1 MEGSMHARS
10 IRNGSVRCAL
20 SVLGLAF
27 LVFPLAPAA
36 AQEGAKVGN
45 WKTWVIASGSEIA
58 VPAPPAD
65 ISDQTKVELDQLRQ
79 FQALRSPTLGR
90 VIDFW
95 NAVPTTQRWTDATF
109 TLMRQGGL
117 NPVRQLRVL
126 AHVHAAM
133 YDAVVTAYHAK
144 YAYNRKAPSALAPDL
159 KVAVATVEEP
169 SYPSEH
175 AAVAGA
181 AAGVLAAFFPKEAA
195 PLAAMAQEAANSR
208 LLAGANYRSD
218 VEAGLTLGRAVAEKV
233 NMRATTDGSDAQ
245 WTGTVPTGDGL
256 WVGTNPLEPLAGT
269 WKPWMLTANDQFRPV
284 PPPAFGSAEFL
295 ADLAEVKRINASPTA
310 AERAIATFWATNGSA
325 APFWEAAS
333 LLIARERL
341 STPRAARVLALLG
354 VAAADANIAEWEAK
368 YHYWRIRP
376 SQADPTITPIVP
388 LPNFPSYPAGL
399 PGIGGM
405 SGDILAYFFPQ
416 DAQRLRYMEEE
427 GAVSRLYGG
436 VHFRSDSEAG
446 LALGRGVAALAIQR
460 DRMNDN

>member
-1 MEGSMHARS
+1 MERRFALPV
-10 IRNGSVRCAL
+10 IAAVALAAL
-20 SVLGLAF
+20 SSFTPRAS
-27 LVFPLAPAA
+27 AA
-36 AQEGAKVGN
+36 SPPDGAKVGQ
-45 WKTWVIASGSEIA
+45 WKTWVLASGSEIQ

-65 ISDQTKVELDQLRQ
+65 NSDQTKAELDQLRQ
-79 FQALRSPTLGR
+79 LQALRSPILSR

-95 NAVPTTQRWTDATF
+95 NAGPATQRWTETTF

-126 AHVHAAM
+126 AYVHAAM
-133 YDAVVTAYHAK
+133 NDAVVAAYHAK
-144 YAYNRKAPSALAPDL
+144 YAYARRPPSALASDL
-159 KVAVATVEEP
+159 KGAVATVEEP

-175 AAVAGA
+175 AALAGA

-195 PLAAMAQEAANSR
+195 SLAAMAQEAANSR

-218 VEAGLTLGRAVAEKV
+218 VEAGLTLGQAVAEKV
-233 NMRATTDGSDAQ
+233 NMRAATDGADAK

-256 WVGTNPLEPLAGT
+256 WVGTNPVEPLAGT
-269 WKPWMLTANDQFRPV
+269 WKPWMLAANNQFRPA

-310 AERAIATFWATNGSA
+310 SERAIATFWATNGSA

-354 VAAADANIAEWEAK
+354 VAGADTNIAEWEAK
-368 YHYWRIRP
+368 YQYWRIRP
-376 SQADPTITPIVP
+376 YQADPTITPLVP

-399 PGIGGM
+399 PGIGGVL
-405 SGDILAYFFPQ
+405 GDLLASFFPQ
-416 DAQRLRYMEEE
+416 EARRLRYMEEE
-427 GAVSRLYGG
+427 AAVSRLYGG
-436 VHFRSDSEAG
+436 AHFRSDNEAG
-446 LALGRGVAALAIQR
+446 LAMGRGVAELAIQR
-460 DRMNDN
+460 DQASGP